1 MSDVIGET
9 ISKAVKICEP
19 SPLELKKLKTV
30 AEQTK
35 AIVTT
40 YNSPKIVSIVL
51 GGSFAKGTWLK
62 KDADIDIFIKISA
75 STGFREFEDLAK
87 RIGFESLRRYRPT
100 IRYSSHPYIEAF
112 VRGVR
117 VNVVPCYDVEKGK
130 WKSAAD
136 RSPFHTMY
144 VIDNLDEDKRN
155 QVRLLKKFLK
165 GSGVYGAE
173 IATSGFSGYV
183 AEVLILKFG
192 SFRSVLEEF
201 SNISGREKK
210 HVISI
215 EKPDQD
221 IVKTFNSHLV
231 IIDPVDTR
239 RNLGAAIS
247 AESIGRFVLAARA
260 FLERPSLDY
269 FTESLRNTKY
279 SKYAYDHLYQNFVV
293 IEFCYSKRSPDIIWG
308 QLKKS
313 LNALSKQLVL
323 AGFNVIRSAC
333 STDEKK
339 LAAFVFLLESL
350 ELWPYRERIGPEVL
364 MRDAADKFISKNR
377 DESILMWID
386 DDMRIRNLLKRK
398 ETFAKPYL
406 NYVLTGHIKSSGIT
420 TGLMKDIERSLQI
433 YTGDERK
440 IKGIAR
446 DAINKIIVKDVILQY
461 QDKE

>member
-9 ISKAVKICEP
+9 ISKAIKICEP
-19 SPLELKKLKTV
+19 SPFEFKKLKTV

-35 AIVTT
+35 AIVTL
-40 YNSPKIVSIVL
+40 YNSPKIISIIL

-62 KDADIDIFIKISA
+62 KDADIDIFVKIST
-75 STGFREFEDLAK
+75 STSFEEFEDLAK

-100 IRYSSHPYIEAF
+100 VRYSSHPYIEAF

-136 RSPFHTMY
+136 RSPFHTKY
-144 VIDNLDEDKRN
+144 VMDNLDEKKRN

-183 AEVLILKFG
+183 AEVLIIKFG
-192 SFRSVLEEF
+192 SFRAVLEEF
-201 SNISGREKK
+201 SNINGREKK

-215 EKPDQD
+215 EKADQD
-221 IVKTFNSHLV
+221 IIKTFDSRLV
-231 IIDPVDTR
+231 IIDPVDPR

-247 AESIGRFVLAARA
+247 AGSTGIFVLAARA

-269 FTESLRNTKY
+269 FLESQRNSKY
-279 SKYAYDHLYQNFVV
+279 SKYAYPRLYPNLLV
-293 IEFCYSKRSPDIIWG
+293 IEFCYSKRSPDVIWG

-313 LNALSKQLVL
+313 LNALSKRLEL
-323 AGFNVIRSAC
+323 ADFNVIRSAC

-350 ELWPYRERIGPEVL
+350 KLWPYRERIGPEVL
-364 MRDAADKFISKNR
+364 MGDAADNFISKNR

-386 DDMRIRNLLKRK
+386 DEMRIRNLLKRK
-398 ETFAKPYL
+398 EIFAKAYL
-406 NYVLTGHIKSSGIT
+406 NSVLTEHIKSSGIT
-420 TGLMKDIERSLQI
+420 TGLTKDIQRSLQI

-440 IKGIAR
+440 VKGIAR
-446 DAINKIIVKDVILQY
+446 DAICKIIAKDVMF
-461 QDKE
+461 

>member
-9 ISKAVKICEP
+9 ISKAIKICEP
-19 SPLELKKLKTV
+19 SPFEFKKLKTV

-35 AIVTT
+35 AIVTL
-40 YNSPKIVSIVL
+40 YNSPKIISIIL

-62 KDADIDIFIKISA
+62 KDADIDIFVKIST
-75 STGFREFEDLAK
+75 STSFEEFEDLAK

-100 IRYSSHPYIEAF
+100 VRYSSHPYIEAF

-136 RSPFHTMY
+136 RSPFHTKY
-144 VIDNLDEDKRN
+144 VMDNLDEKKRN

-183 AEVLILKFG
+183 AEVLIIKFG
-192 SFRSVLEEF
+192 SFRAVLEEF
-201 SNISGREKK
+201 SNINGREKK

-215 EKPDQD
+215 EKADQD
-221 IVKTFNSHLV
+221 IIKTFDSRLV
-231 IIDPVDTR
+231 IIDPVDPR

-247 AESIGRFVLAARA
+247 AGSTGIFVLAARA

-269 FTESLRNTKY
+269 FLESQRNSKY
-279 SKYAYDHLYQNFVV
+279 SKYAYPRLYPNLLV
-293 IEFCYSKRSPDIIWG
+293 IEFCYSKRSPDVIWG

-313 LNALSKQLVL
+313 LNALSKRLEL
-323 AGFNVIRSAC
+323 ADFNVIRSAC

-350 ELWPYRERIGPEVL
+350 KLWPYRERIGPEVL
-364 MRDAADKFISKNR
+364 MGDAADNFISKNR

-386 DDMRIRNLLKRK
+386 DEMRIRNLLKRK
-398 ETFAKPYL
+398 EIFAKAYL
-406 NYVLTGHIKSSGIT
+406 NSVLTEHIKSSGIT
-420 TGLMKDIERSLQI
+420 TGLTKDIQRSLQI

-446 DAINKIIVKDVILQY
+446 DAICKIIAKDVMF
-461 QDKE
+461 

>member
-9 ISKAVKICEP
+9 ISKAIKICEP
-19 SPLELKKLKTV
+19 SPFEFKKLKTV

-35 AIVTT
+35 AIVTL
-40 YNSPKIVSIVL
+40 YNSPKIISIIL

-62 KDADIDIFIKISA
+62 KDADIDIFVKIST
-75 STGFREFEDLAK
+75 STSFEEFEDLAK

-100 IRYSSHPYIEAF
+100 VRYSSHPYIEAF

-136 RSPFHTMY
+136 RSPFHTKY
-144 VIDNLDEDKRN
+144 VMDNLDEKKRN

-183 AEVLILKFG
+183 AEVLIIKFG
-192 SFRSVLEEF
+192 SFRAVLEEF
-201 SNISGREKK
+201 SNINGREKK

-215 EKPDQD
+215 EKADQD
-221 IVKTFNSHLV
+221 IIKTFDSRLV
-231 IIDPVDTR
+231 IIDPVDPR

-247 AESIGRFVLAARA
+247 AGSTGIFVLAARA

-269 FTESLRNTKY
+269 FLESQRNSKY
-279 SKYAYDHLYQNFVV
+279 SKYAYPRLYPNLLV
-293 IEFCYSKRSPDIIWG
+293 IEFCYSKRSPDVIWG

-313 LNALSKQLVL
+313 LNALSKRLEL
-323 AGFNVIRSAC
+323 ADFNVIRSAC

-350 ELWPYRERIGPEVL
+350 KLWPYRERIGPEVL
-364 MRDAADKFISKNR
+364 MGDAADNFISKNR

-386 DDMRIRNLLKRK
+386 DEMRIRNLLKRK
-398 ETFAKPYL
+398 EIFAKAYL
-406 NYVLTGHIKSSGIT
+406 NSVLTEHIKSSGIT
-420 TGLMKDIERSLQI
+420 TGLMKDIQTSLQI

-446 DAINKIIVKDVILQY
+446 DAICKIIAKDVMF
-461 QDKE
+461 

>member
-9 ISKAVKICEP
+9 ISKAIKICEP
-19 SPLELKKLKTV
+19 SPFEFKKLKTV

-35 AIVTT
+35 AIVTL
-40 YNSPKIVSIVL
+40 YNSPKIISIIL

-62 KDADIDIFIKISA
+62 KDADIDIFVKIST
-75 STGFREFEDLAK
+75 STSFEEFEDLAK

-100 IRYSSHPYIEAF
+100 VRYSSHPYIEAF

-136 RSPFHTMY
+136 RSPFHTKY
-144 VIDNLDEDKRN
+144 VMDNLDEKKRN

-183 AEVLILKFG
+183 AEVLIIKFG
-192 SFRSVLEEF
+192 SFRAVLEEF
-201 SNISGREKK
+201 SNINGREKK

-215 EKPDQD
+215 EKADQD
-221 IVKTFNSHLV
+221 IIKTFDSRLV
-231 IIDPVDTR
+231 IIDPVDPR

-247 AESIGRFVLAARA
+247 AGSTGIFVLAARA

-269 FTESLRNTKY
+269 FLESQRNSKY
-279 SKYAYDHLYQNFVV
+279 SKYAYPRLYPNLLV
-293 IEFCYSKRSPDIIWG
+293 IEFCYSKRSPDVIWG

-313 LNALSKQLVL
+313 LNALSKRLEL
-323 AGFNVIRSAC
+323 ADFKVIRSAC

-350 ELWPYRERIGPEVL
+350 KLWPYRERIGPEVL
-364 MRDAADKFISKNR
+364 MGDAADNFISKNR

-386 DDMRIRNLLKRK
+386 DEMRIRNLLKRK
-398 ETFAKPYL
+398 EIFAKAYL
-406 NYVLTGHIKSSGIT
+406 NSVLTEHIKSSGIT
-420 TGLMKDIERSLQI
+420 TGLMKDIQRSLQI

-446 DAINKIIVKDVILQY
+446 DAICKIIAKDVMF
-461 QDKE
+461 

>member
-9 ISKAVKICEP
+9 ISKAIKICEP
-19 SPLELKKLKTV
+19 SPFEFKKLKTV

-35 AIVTT
+35 AIVTL
-40 YNSPKIVSIVL
+40 YNSPKIISIIL

-62 KDADIDIFIKISA
+62 KDADIDIFVKISTA
-75 STGFREFEDLAK
+75 TSFEEFEDLAK

-100 IRYSSHPYIEAF
+100 VRYSSHPYIEAF

-136 RSPFHTMY
+136 RSPFHTKY
-144 VIDNLDEDKRN
+144 VMDNLDEKKRN

-183 AEVLILKFG
+183 AEVLIIKFG
-192 SFRSVLEEF
+192 SFRAVLEEF
-201 SNISGREKK
+201 SNINGREKK

-215 EKPDQD
+215 EKADQD
-221 IVKTFNSHLV
+221 IIKTFDSRLV
-231 IIDPVDTR
+231 IIDPVDPR

-247 AESIGRFVLAARA
+247 AGSTGIFVLAARA

-269 FTESLRNTKY
+269 FLESQRNSKY
-279 SKYAYDHLYQNFVV
+279 SKYAYPRLYPNLLV
-293 IEFCYSKRSPDIIWG
+293 IEFCYSKRSPDVIWG

-313 LNALSKQLVL
+313 LNALSKRLEL
-323 AGFNVIRSAC
+323 ADFNVIRSAC

-350 ELWPYRERIGPEVL
+350 KLWPYRERIGPEVL
-364 MRDAADKFISKNR
+364 MGDAADNFISKNR

-386 DDMRIRNLLKRK
+386 DEMRIRNLLKRK
-398 ETFAKPYL
+398 EIFAKAYL
-406 NYVLTGHIKSSGIT
+406 NSVLTEHIKSSGIT
-420 TGLMKDIERSLQI
+420 TGLTKDIQRSLQI

-446 DAINKIIVKDVILQY
+446 DAICKIIAKDVMF
-461 QDKE
+461 

>member
-9 ISKAVKICEP
+9 ISKATKICEP
-19 SPLELKKLKTV
+19 SPLEFKKLKTV

-35 AIVTT
+35 AIVTL
-40 YNSPKIVSIVL
+40 YNSPKIISIVL

-62 KDADIDIFIKISA
+62 KDADIDIFVKIST
-75 STGFREFEDLAK
+75 STSFEEFEDLAK
-87 RIGFESLRRYRPT
+87 QIGFESLRRYRPT
-100 IRYSSHPYIEAF
+100 VRYSSHPYIEAF

-136 RSPFHTMY
+136 RSPFHTKY
-144 VIDNLDEDKRN
+144 VMDNLDENKRN

-183 AEVLILKFG
+183 AEVLIIKFG
-192 SFRSVLEEF
+192 SFRAVLEEF
-201 SNISGREKK
+201 SNINGREKK

-215 EKPDQD
+215 EKADQA
-221 IVKTFNSHLV
+221 IIKTFDSRLV
-231 IIDPVDTR
+231 IIDPVDPR

-269 FTESLRNTKY
+269 FLESQRNRKY
-279 SKYAYDHLYQNFVV
+279 SKYAYRRLYPNLLV
-293 IEFCYSKRSPDIIWG
+293 IEFCYSKRSPDVIWG

-313 LNALSKQLVL
+313 LNALSKRLEL
-323 AGFNVIRSAC
+323 ADFKVIRSAC

-350 ELWPYRERIGPEVL
+350 KLWPYRERIGPEVL
-364 MRDAADKFISKNR
+364 RGDAADNFISKNR

-386 DDMRIRNLLKRK
+386 DEMRIRNLLKRK
-398 ETFAKPYL
+398 EIFAKAYL
-406 NYVLTGHIKSSGIT
+406 NSVLTEHIKSSGIT
-420 TGLMKDIERSLQI
+420 TGLMKDIQRSLQI
-433 YTGDERK
+433 YTGDERM

-446 DAINKIIVKDVILQY
+446 DAICKIIVKDVMF
-461 QDKE
+461 

>member
-9 ISKAVKICEP
+9 ISKAIKICEP
-19 SPLELKKLKTV
+19 SPFEFKKLKTV

-35 AIVTT
+35 AIVTL
-40 YNSPKIVSIVL
+40 YNSPKIISIIL

-62 KDADIDIFIKISA
+62 KDADIDIFVKIST
-75 STGFREFEDLAK
+75 STSFEEFEDLAK

-100 IRYSSHPYIEAF
+100 VRYSSHPYIEAF

-136 RSPFHTMY
+136 RSPFHTKY
-144 VIDNLDEDKRN
+144 VMDNLDEKKRN

-183 AEVLILKFG
+183 AEVLIIKFG
-192 SFRSVLEEF
+192 SFRAVLEEF
-201 SNISGREKK
+201 SNINGREKK

-215 EKPDQD
+215 EKADQD
-221 IVKTFNSHLV
+221 IIKTFDSRLV
-231 IIDPVDTR
+231 IIDPVDPR

-247 AESIGRFVLAARA
+247 AGSTGIFVLAARA
-260 FLERPSLDY
+260 FLKRPSLDY
-269 FTESLRNTKY
+269 FLESQRNSKY
-279 SKYAYDHLYQNFVV
+279 SKYAYPRLYPNLLV
-293 IEFCYSKRSPDIIWG
+293 IEFCYSKRSPDVIWG

-313 LNALSKQLVL
+313 LNALSKRLEL
-323 AGFNVIRSAC
+323 ADFNVIRSAC

-350 ELWPYRERIGPEVL
+350 KLWPYRERIGPEVL
-364 MRDAADKFISKNR
+364 MGDAADNFISKNR

-386 DDMRIRNLLKRK
+386 DEMRIRNLLKRK
-398 ETFAKPYL
+398 EIFAKAYL
-406 NYVLTGHIKSSGIT
+406 NSVLTEHIKSSGIT
-420 TGLMKDIERSLQI
+420 TGLMKDIQTSLQI

-446 DAINKIIVKDVILQY
+446 DAICKIIAKDVMF
-461 QDKE
+461 

>member
-9 ISKAVKICEP
+9 ISKAIKICEP
-19 SPLELKKLKTV
+19 SPFEFKKLKTV

-35 AIVTT
+35 AIVTL
-40 YNSPKIVSIVL
+40 YNSPKIISIVL
-51 GGSFAKGTWLK
+51 GGSFAKGTWLR
-62 KDADIDIFIKISA
+62 KDADIDIFVKIST
-75 STGFREFEDLAK
+75 STSFEEFEDLAK

-100 IRYSSHPYIEAF
+100 VRYSSHPYIEAF
-112 VRGVR
+112 VRCVR

-136 RSPFHTMY
+136 RSPFHTKY
-144 VIDNLDEDKRN
+144 VMDNLDDKKRN

-183 AEVLILKFG
+183 AEVLIIKFG
-192 SFRSVLEEF
+192 SFRAVLEEF
-201 SNISGREKK
+201 SNINGREKK

-215 EKPDQD
+215 EKADQD
-221 IVKTFNSHLV
+221 IIKTFDSRLV
-231 IIDPVDTR
+231 IIDPVDPR

-247 AESIGRFVLAARA
+247 AESTGRFVLAARA
-260 FLERPSLDY
+260 FLERPSLD
-269 FTESLRNTKY
+269 FFLESQRNSKY
-279 SKYAYDHLYQNFVV
+279 SKYGYRRLYPNLLV
-293 IEFCYSKRSPDIIWG
+293 IEFCYSKRSPDVIWG

-313 LNALSKQLVL
+313 LNALSKQLEL
-323 AGFNVIRSAC
+323 ADFKVIRSAC

-350 ELWPYRERIGPEVL
+350 KLWPYRERIGPEVL
-364 MRDAADKFISKNR
+364 MGDAADNFISKNQ

-386 DDMRIRNLLKRK
+386 DEMRIRTLLKRK
-398 ETFAKPYL
+398 EIFAKAYL
-406 NYVLTGHIKSSGIT
+406 NSLLTEHIKSSGIT
-420 TGLMKDIERSLQI
+420 TGLMKDIQRSLQI

-440 IKGIAR
+440 IKGIVR
-446 DAINKIIVKDVILQY
+446 DAICKIIVKDVMF
-461 QDKE
+461 